1 MTMESDLIAA
11 IDIGTTKIVAV
22 VGRKTESGGLEL
34 LGMESVPSTGV
45 KRGVVLNIEETVAA
59 IRSVLEKVQNNLNI
73 KLEKVYVGIA
83 GQHIRSLQNKV
94 SRFITDHSEITKDD
108 VDQLYRDNFKILIE
122 AGEKIMHVIPQ
133 DYKVDNEA
141 GVKQPVGM
149 SGRRLEG
156 NFHIVLG
163 RIASVNNIQKCIKKV
178 NLELQGLILEPL
190 ASSHSVLTDDEKE
203 AGVVLVDIGGGTT
216 DVAVFYDGI
225 IRHTA
230 VIPFGG
236 NVITSDIKHG
246 CSILYKQAEALKVQ
260 YGAAIGERE
269 REDMVVT
276 IPGLDGWEP
285 KEISFRNLSYIIQAR
300 MEEIIDLVH
309 RQIEKSGFYDKL
321 GAGIVVTG
329 GGALLRNIDDLI
341 KYRTAL
347 DVRIGIPDR
356 FLKGNIP
363 EKADKPMY
371 ATSIGLLLSALQKQ
385 TSSIGEPELFGDLE
399 PEPDKVS
406 KETENKNDQ
415 PVSWRDRKKKEKK
428 KKNNA
433 GFTGNL
439 FDGMFD
445 GVKNS
450 LASMFDEK
458 DADM

>member
-1 MTMESDLIAA
+1 MISESNLIAA

-22 VGRKTESGGLEL
+22 VGRKTEQGEMEL
-34 LGMESVPSTGV
+34 MGMESVPSTGV
-45 KRGVVLNIEETVAA
+45 KRGVVLNIEETVSS
-59 IRSVLEKVQNNLNI
+59 IQDVLSKVEENLNI

-83 GQHIRSLQNKV
+83 GQHIRSLQNTV
-94 SRFITDHSEITKDD
+94 SRFITLNPEITQND
-108 VDQLYRDNFKILIE
+108 VDQLKLDNYKILIE

-133 DYKVDNEA
+133 DYVVDNET

-163 RIASVNNIQKCIKKV
+163 RIASVKNIEKCIKRV
-178 NLELQGLILEPL
+178 SLELQGLILEPL

-236 NVITSDIKHG
+236 NVVTSDIKSG
-246 CSILYKQAEALKVQ
+246 CSILYKQAETLKVQ
-260 YGAAIGERE
+260 FGAAIGERE
-269 REDMVVT
+269 REDKVVS

-285 KEISFRNLSYIIQAR
+285 KEISFKSLSYIIQAR

-309 RQIEKSGFYDKL
+309 MQIERSGFFDKL

-329 GGALLRNIDDLI
+329 GGALLREISDLI
-341 KYRTAL
+341 KFRTAL
-347 DVRIGIPDR
+347 DVRIGFPDR
-356 FLKGNIP
+356 FLVGSVP
-363 EKADKPMY
+363 EIANLPMY
-371 ATSIGLLLSALQKQ
+371 STSIGLLLSAMKKQ
-385 TSSIGEPELFGDLE
+385 TSSICEPELFGGLE
-399 PEPDKVS
+399 PQLQSSEERKPKDVKRPWGRGGKKTNV
-406 KETENKNDQ
+406 KTEE
-415 PVSWRDRKKKEKK
+415 S
-428 KKNNA
+428 
-433 GFTGNL
+433 TGSL

-450 LASMFDEK
+450 IVSMFDDK
-458 DADM
+458 DSEM

>member
-1 MTMESDLIAA
+1 MISESNLIAA
-11 IDIGTTKIVAV
+11 IDIGTTKIVVV
-22 VGRKTESGGLEL
+22 VGRKMEQGKMEL
-34 LGMESVPSTGV
+34 LGMEDVPSTGV
-45 KRGVVLNIEETVAA
+45 KRGVVLNIEETVTA
-59 IRSVLEKVQNNLNI
+59 IQDVLTKVEGNLNI

-83 GQHIRSLQNKV
+83 GQHIRSLQNTV
-94 SRFITDHSEITKDD
+94 SRFITANPEITQND
-108 VDQLYRDNFKILIE
+108 VDQLKLDNYKILIE

-133 DYKVDNEA
+133 DYVVDNET

-156 NFHIVLG
+156 SFHIVLG
-163 RIASVNNIQKCIKKV
+163 RIASVKNIEKCIKRV

-236 NVITSDIKHG
+236 NVITSDIKSG
-246 CSILYKQAEALKVQ
+246 CSILYKQAETLKVQ
-260 YGAAIGERE
+260 FGAAIGERE
-269 REDMVVT
+269 REDKVVS

-285 KEISFRNLSYIIQAR
+285 KEISFRSLSYIIQAR

-309 RQIEKSGFYDKL
+309 MQIDRSGFYDKL

-329 GGALLRNIDDLI
+329 GGALLREISDLI
-341 KYRTAL
+341 KFRTAL
-347 DVRIGIPDR
+347 DVRIGLPDR
-356 FLKGNIP
+356 FLVGTLP
-363 EKADKPMY
+363 EKADMPNY
-371 ATSIGLLLSALQKQ
+371 STSIGLLLSAMKKQ
-385 TSSIGEPELFGDLE
+385 TSSICEPELFGGLE
-399 PEPDKVS
+399 PQLENSEGKKRKEVKRSWGRGGKKSKVKTQES
-406 KETENKNDQ
+406 
-415 PVSWRDRKKKEKK
+415 
-428 KKNNA
+428 
-433 GFTGNL
+433 TGNL

-450 LASMFDEK
+450 IVSMFDDNDTE
-458 DADM
+458 M